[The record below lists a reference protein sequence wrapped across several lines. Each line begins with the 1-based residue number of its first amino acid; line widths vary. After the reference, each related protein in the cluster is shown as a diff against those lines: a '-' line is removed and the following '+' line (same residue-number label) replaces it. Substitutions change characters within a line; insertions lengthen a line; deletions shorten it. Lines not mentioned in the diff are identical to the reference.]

1 MARPRVAR
9 PEVGDS
15 RDILEQVGIFPMTK
29 LIRMTA
35 LAASVAALTLTATPA
50 VAAGPAPTS
59 RNATAT
65 ARIVKPLVLTW
76 VQDMNFGTILQSGAG
91 TWTGAAVTVKQDGTL
106 TCANTNVTCSGSTSQ
121 ARYNVTGTNNQRV
134 YITAPN
140 FDLVN
145 ANDSTAKLTVAVDK
159 GAGWVDLANSGNAG
173 QNFDLGG
180 TITVDSSTI
189 GGVYTGTFNV
199 TVDY

>member
-1 MARPRVAR
+1 
-9 PEVGDS
+9 
-15 RDILEQVGIFPMTK
+15 MTK
-29 LIRMTA
+29 LIRVTA

-50 VAAGPAPTS
+50 AAAGPASNS

-76 VQDMNFGTILQSGAG
+76 VQDMDFGTILQSGAG
-91 TWTGAAVTVKQDGTL
+91 TWAGALVRVKQDGSLVCTN
-106 TCANTNVTCSGSTSQ
+106 ANVTCSGPTAQ
-121 ARYNVTGTNNQRV
+121 ARYNVSGTNNQRV

-140 FDLVN
+140 FDMTN
-145 ANDSTAKLTVAVDK
+145 ANDGTKLNVAVDK
-159 GAGWVDLANSGNAG
+159 GLGYVDLANSGNAG

-180 TITVDSSTI
+180 QISIDSSTT

>member
-1 MARPRVAR
+1 
-9 PEVGDS
+9 
-15 RDILEQVGIFPMTK
+15 MTK

-35 LAASVAALTLTATPA
+35 LAASVAAITLAATPA
-50 VAAGPAPTS
+50 AAAATGPAATS

-91 TWTGAAVTVKQDGTL
+91 TWSGAVVKVELDNVTR
-106 TCANTNVTCSGSTSQ
+106 TCANANVVCSGAFST

-140 FDLVN
+140 FDLTN
-145 ANDSTAKLTVAVDK
+145 ANDGTKLTLTVDK
-159 GAGWVDLANSGNAG
+159 GLGYVDLANSGNTG
-173 QNFDLGG
+173 VNFDLGG
-180 TITVDSSTI
+180 SISVDSATT
-189 GGVYTGTFNV
+189 GGVYTGDFNV

>member
-1 MARPRVAR
+1 MS
-9 PEVGDS
+9 GS
-15 RDILEQVGIFPMTK
+15 RDTFWNKWGYSMTK

-35 LAASVAALTLTATPA
+35 LAASVAALTLAATPA
-50 VAAGPAPTS
+50 AAAPTGPAAGS

-91 TWTGAAVTVKQDGTL
+91 AWSGALVKVNLDGTL
-106 TCANTNVTCSGSTSQ
+106 DCTNANVVCSGAIST

-134 YITAPN
+134 NITAP
-140 FDLVN
+140 DVTLTN
-145 ANDSTAKLTVAVDK
+145 ANDNTQTLLVTVDK
-159 GAGWVDLANSGNAG
+159 GAGFITLPNSGNTG
-173 QNFDLGG
+173 SNFDLGG
-180 TITVDSSTI
+180 SITVNSTTV
-189 GGVYTGTFNV
+189 GGVYTGAFNV

>member
-1 MARPRVAR
+1 
-9 PEVGDS
+9 
-15 RDILEQVGIFPMTK
+15 MTK

-35 LAASVAALTLTATPA
+35 LAASVAALTLAATPA
-50 VAAGPAPTS
+50 AAAPTGPAATS

-76 VQDMNFGTILQSGAG
+76 VQDMDFGTILQSGAG
-91 TWTGAAVTVKQDGTL
+91 TWTGAVVKVNADGTR
-106 TCANTNVTCSGSTSQ
+106 TCSNSNVVCSGSTAQ
-121 ARYNVTGTNNQRV
+121 ARYNVAGTNNQRV

-140 FDLVN
+140 FDMTN
-145 ANDSTAKLTVAVDK
+145 ANDGTKLTVAVDK
-159 GAGWVDLANSGNAG
+159 GVGYVDLQNSGNAG

-180 TITVDSSTI
+180 SISVDSATT

>member
-1 MARPRVAR
+1 
-9 PEVGDS
+9 
-15 RDILEQVGIFPMTK
+15 MTK

-35 LAASVAALTLTATPA
+35 LAASAAALTLAATPA
-50 VAAGPAPTS
+50 AAAPTGPAAGS
-59 RNATAT
+59 RNATAM

-91 TWTGAAVTVKQDGTL
+91 TWSGAVVKVELNGTR
-106 TCANTNVTCSGSTSQ
+106 TCANTNVVCSGAFST

-134 YITAPN
+134 FITAPD
-140 FDLVN
+140 FDLTN
-145 ANDSTAKLTVAVDK
+145 ANDGSKLTLTVDK
-159 GAGWVDLANSGNAG
+159 GLGYVDLANSGNVG

-180 TITVDSSTI
+180 SITVNSSTT